1 WLVAGTSKGN
11 VAVFECEDKPN
22 FELSATDRLHEGAV
36 TALLFE
42 TEDLRFLSAG
52 ADNKLL
58 STHARGKL
66 EPEDKGR
73 GANHSDQ
80 VTAMIWG
87 PADRFFTGSRD
98 KTVKSWPRTGNMRP
112 VTLKDGVTKVVA
124 LALVHL
130 HKKHQLAVVCDDNSI
145 RFFGVD
151 DEGKFGESTVKVQD
165 AYARAKSELNRDE
178 VPRREAALKELA
190 AYSDTPSIDM
200 LAEQIGTDADHG
212 LRLLGAQLLT
222 ASNHP
227 RAPKLLEKWLTH
239 NDEAVRVESFKG
251 LRKHLGE
258 TDLNPLDLA
267 LKVDK
272 ADVGKLA
279 VQALETLSTKDD
291 QALSRLTEALN
302 VKTWEVRQAALAS
315 LENVFG
321 DDSPEGDLVGL
332 GSKHADLRRLALVRL
347 FQRKLLADT
356 KVQAIVRWRE
366 EDADADVR
374 RTAFLLTLYTRP
386 KLVGTLRK
394 RDLELDRQLTELETF
409 GKEPAPQAEAKAQPE
424 TAVSKKAKHEADGK
438 VDLAEGDYDPLLQ
451 ATASRALDTCLRGA
465 RGLAVLHDTRA
476 FGLLLQLSR
485 EEDAPAR
492 VEVCRAM
499 AALDDPRSIK
509 RLRSLLFDKE
519 AAVRDAA
526 FTALAHLHEEKP
538 LEAAES
544 GLTAAFED
552 VRRRALQLL
561 IGETRKKKPK
571 NEDEPTW
578 QLMVRALNDS
588 FPSVRSEAFKSA
600 LNLKLGGGGPDT
612 LRFVLQSVHADIRRE
627 VLTEVMAQ
635 ASEKWAWTML
645 LQFLNDP
652 DPKLREEAFTFAVK
666 KTKELEPLDAG
677 LSSRYVDVRRS
688 AVQGLIKK
696 HSGPAQ
702 ALLARALGDQEKEIR
717 QLAIEALVIDDA
729 QVALTQALDSEHD
742 DVVVRAAKALARHG
756 SPAALNPLL
765 RLAMT
770 AEPQQKE
777 DVSDWSALVDTALEG
792 LEELGDPEAVPS
804 LVPILDNKV
813 QHASHRKLAARAL
826 IWSTPAHMLDTLRS
840 ALQHA
845 DPQVKY
851 HAALGLAY
859 AGDAAVSSLVFSDQ
873 AKQVLKPGERLVAAL
888 TLGAAGED
896 QLVVFLDDPDENL
909 RDWALV
915 LMMLLELKANDGS
928 PTRCLACLS
937 SLMPRARLTAAG
949 ALETFS
955 DPAAFAQFVVS
966 LFNVRGEEQ
975 PWKVSADHID
985 SIAELVAHGSPL
997 LKARTAYLL
1006 RFLSEKEQSAFDQA
1020 WAAHR
1025 KRFGTEIKTLK
1036 DQATSRRAPQPQ
1048 YSTEQLQQ
1056 LAFGAYVG
1064 LVREQGGAHAKQQRP
1079 TLGPYVVRVRQM
1091 ALNRILALAQSD
1103 EHYAKAAVPVFVQ
1116 ALGDPNQ
1123 PVRMQA
1129 FEHLQAL
1136 GLDSAILGAE
1146 ALEAGHTDLG
1156 VKGLEVLTDGTSK
1169 AEGENVLEHVMLTR
1183 KDELAI
1189 EAAKLLTAR
1198 RPTVPVA
1205 AKALSAAHE
1214 PLRERAVNWLAAEYD
1229 KESAAQ
1235 KHLREALT
1243 SRYQKVRESAAFE
1256 LATKKDPA
1264 AFDALVKLL
1273 HAAQDANR
1281 QRSVITAL
1289 VKLGDPRTPDALLD
1303 RLENDPTGSAQTN
1316 DLVRNAG
1323 NFRNPQTA
1331 NRLLEMME
1339 KNSKWRKACY
1349 DAIVTVSGYD
1359 QDIDDFEDERTNRDW
1374 EKKQHPRHDG
1384 ILARLMERL
1393 FAAGDVKLL
1402 SDLMEGAQWSRGK
1415 DVEPILA
1422 NMVNLSD
1429 ADLRHSVVEA
1439 IGWRLRKRG
1448 GPVEPLL
1455 KGVQHQD
1462 PETQFLAA
1470 EGLAKAGRPEG
1481 LNVLLTS
1488 IDFLTDNDQRERAIL
1503 ALGELADP
1511 RALDTLLKHA
1521 NDPES
1526 PLKDAAAEAL
1536 GHMGR
1541 SDKAAEIFKLLE
1553 RFARLN
1559 ESVAINALKG
1569 LRWFN
1574 THNAWL
1580 LIRQRA
1586 TDTSFDWSGAAVEM
1600 LGFNDDPATR
1610 DLLLK
1615 LLSTDEEVVHAKT
1628 SARRL
1633 WGEESLEPDYAILQ
1647 NKHVSSYDAS
1657 DSLKRVSEK
1666 GDSGRILEILPNAN
1680 PSHKEDLSRTVI
1692 NRPDLPVEAAKKA
1705 LGGNDPGTVRLAA
1718 QIVGRVGTKSADAEK
1733 VLEGAIDKW
1742 SKAWEEKRTKLT
1754 RDEDEEEDYEEDD
1767 DSGAHD
1773 RISACLQKLLW
1784 AAGRLGVAQNA
1795 LIRAATTRQDDAAYR
1810 PVRLEAVT
1818 ALAGGPVPDA
1828 VADVLEKA
1836 AQGNDP
1842 EIRTI
1847 AAEALGR
1854 KKAGRA
1860 SKLAEKVLSDR
1871 TCFNRIAMQP
1881 NVQVDET
1888 LHKHAGQVHY
1898 QGVVLPQ
1905 LIARNDLG
1913 DLSEVAENRALP
1925 EVARLGAIESLAMLA
1940 TEAAEAKLLE
1950 IGQNKNEEEEL
1961 RKAAWRG
1968 LKRSRRARKAKQTA

>member
-1 WLVAGTSKGN
+1 MVTDQETVWVGGTDGRVYSCPVERGAATTRGQPLASAPVALALLSNDRIAALVGSEINVLTRKDGKVKQTLTLPEAGTCLAADPTGQWLVAGTSKGN
-11 VAVFECEDKPN
+11 VAVFERQDQPN
-22 FELSATDRLHEGAV
+22 VELSATDRLHEGAV

-73 GANHSDQ
+73 GANHTDQ

-87 PADRFFTGSRD
+87 PLDRFFTGSRD

-112 VTLKDGVTKVVA
+112 VTLKDGVVKVVA

-130 HKKHQLAVVCDDNSI
+130 HKKHQIAVVCDDNSI
-145 RFFGVD
+145 RFFLVD
-151 DEGKFGESTVKVQD
+151 DEGKFGDNTVKVQD

-200 LAEQIGTDADHG
+200 LGEQIGTDADHG

-222 ASNHP
+222 ASSHP
-227 RAPKLLEKWLTH
+227 RAPKLLEKWLNH
-239 NDEAVRVESFKG
+239 NDEAVRVESFRG

-258 TDLNPLDLA
+258 TDLKPLDLA

-279 VQALETLSTKDD
+279 VQALEKLAAKDD
-291 QALSRLTEALN
+291 QALSRLTEALD

-386 KLVGTLRK
+386 KLVDTLPK
-394 RDLELDRQLTELETF
+394 RDAELDRQLTELETF
-409 GKEPAPQAEAKAQPE
+409 GKEPAPQAEVKAQPE
-424 TAVSKKAKHEADGK
+424 AAVSKKRREADGK
-438 VDLAEGDYDPLLQ
+438 IDLAESDYDPLLQ

-526 FTALAHLHEEKP
+526 FTALALLHDETP

-552 VRRRALQLL
+552 VRRRGLQLL
-561 IGETRKKKPK
+561 LSEAKKKKPK
-571 NEDEPTW
+571 SEDEPTW

-588 FPSVRSEAFKSA
+588 FQSVRSEAFKSA
-600 LNLKLGGGGPDT
+600 LNLKIGGGGPDT

-635 ASEKWAWTML
+635 ANEKWAWTML
-645 LQFLNDP
+645 LQFFNDP
-652 DPKLREEAFTFAVK
+652 DPKLREEAFTFAIK
-666 KTKELEPLDAG
+666 KSKDLEPLEAG
-677 LSSRYVDVRRS
+677 LTSRYIDIRRS
-688 AVQGLIKK
+688 AVQALIKK
-696 HSGPAQ
+696 HTGPAQ
-702 ALLARALGDQEKEIR
+702 ALLARALTDEETEIR
-717 QLAIEALVIDDA
+717 QLALEALVIDDA
-729 QVALTQALDSEHD
+729 QVALTQALESPHD

-756 SPAALNPLL
+756 APAALQPLL
-765 RLAMT
+765 RLAT
-770 AEPQQKE
+770 APEPQQKE
-777 DVSDWSALVDTALEG
+777 RVGDWSALVDAALEG
-792 LEELGDPEAVPS
+792 LEELGAPEAVPS

-826 IWSTPAHMLDTLRS
+826 IWSTPAPMLDTLRS

-845 DPQVKY
+845 DAQVKY
-851 HAALGLAY
+851 HAAPGLAY

-873 AKQVLKPGERLVAAL
+873 SKQVLKPGERLVAAL

-909 RDWALV
+909 RNWALV
-915 LMMLLELKANDGS
+915 LLMLLELKANDGS

-955 DPAAFAQFVVS
+955 DPAAFARFVVN
-966 LFNVRGEEQ
+966 LYNVRGEEQ
-975 PWKVSADHID
+975 PWKVPADTVD

-1020 WAAHR
+1020 WAVHR
-1025 KRFGTEIKTLK
+1025 RRYAAEIKTLK
-1036 DQATSRRAPQPQ
+1036 DQAKSRSVPKPQ
-1048 YSTEQLQQ
+1048 YSAEQLQQ
-1056 LAFGAYVG
+1056 LAFGAYCG
-1064 LVREQGGAHAKQQRP
+1064 LVREQGGAQARQARP
-1079 TLGPYVVRVRQM
+1079 VLGPYVARVRQM

-1103 EHYAKAAVPVFVQ
+1103 EHYAKAAVPVLIQ

-1129 FEHLQAL
+1129 FEHLQTL
-1136 GLDSAILGAE
+1136 GLDSATLGAE

-1189 EAAKLLTAR
+1189 ESAKLLMAR
-1198 RPTVPVA
+1198 RAPVPVA

-1229 KESAAQ
+1229 KTSAAQ

-1243 SRYQKVRESAAFE
+1243 SRYQRVREAAAFE

-1273 HAAQDANR
+1273 HATQDANR
-1281 QRSVITAL
+1281 QRSVINAL

-1303 RLENDPTGSAQTN
+1303 RLENDPTGSAQLN

-1323 NFRNPQTA
+1323 NFRNPKTVD
-1331 NRLLEMME
+1331 RLLGMME

-1349 DAIVTVSGYD
+1349 DAIVTISGYD
-1359 QDIDDFEDERTNRDW
+1359 QDIDDPEDEQTNRNW
-1374 EKKQHPRHDG
+1374 EKEQHPRHDA

-1393 FAAGDVKLL
+1393 YAAGDVKLL
-1402 SDLMEGAQWSRGK
+1402 TDLVEGAKWSRGK
-1415 DVEPILA
+1415 DV
-1422 NMVNLSD
+1422 
-1429 ADLRHSVVEA
+1429 
-1439 IGWRLRKRG
+1439 
-1448 GPVEPLL
+1448 
-1455 KGVQHQD
+1455 
-1462 PETQFLAA
+1462 
-1470 EGLAKAGRPEG
+1470 
-1481 LNVLLTS
+1481 
-1488 IDFLTDNDQRERAIL
+1488 
-1503 ALGELADP
+1503 
-1511 RALDTLLKHA
+1511 
-1521 NDPES
+1521 
-1526 PLKDAAAEAL
+1526 
-1536 GHMGR
+1536 
-1541 SDKAAEIFKLLE
+1541 
-1553 RFARLN
+1553 
-1559 ESVAINALKG
+1559 
-1569 LRWFN
+1569 
-1574 THNAWL
+1574 
-1580 LIRQRA
+1580 
-1586 TDTSFDWSGAAVEM
+1586 
-1600 LGFNDDPATR
+1600 
-1610 DLLLK
+1610 
-1615 LLSTDEEVVHAKT
+1615 
-1628 SARRL
+1628 
-1633 WGEESLEPDYAILQ
+1633 
-1647 NKHVSSYDAS
+1647 
-1657 DSLKRVSEK
+1657 
-1666 GDSGRILEILPNAN
+1666 
-1680 PSHKEDLSRTVI
+1680 
-1692 NRPDLPVEAAKKA
+1692 
-1705 LGGNDPGTVRLAA
+1705 
-1718 QIVGRVGTKSADAEK
+1718 
-1733 VLEGAIDKW
+1733 
-1742 SKAWEEKRTKLT
+1742 
-1754 RDEDEEEDYEEDD
+1754 
-1767 DSGAHD
+1767 
-1773 RISACLQKLLW
+1773 
-1784 AAGRLGVAQNA
+1784 
-1795 LIRAATTRQDDAAYR
+1795 
-1810 PVRLEAVT
+1810 
-1818 ALAGGPVPDA
+1818 
-1828 VADVLEKA
+1828 
-1836 AQGNDP
+1836 
-1842 EIRTI
+1842 
-1847 AAEALGR
+1847 
-1854 KKAGRA
+1854 
-1860 SKLAEKVLSDR
+1860 
-1871 TCFNRIAMQP
+1871 
-1881 NVQVDET
+1881 
-1888 LHKHAGQVHY
+1888 
-1898 QGVVLPQ
+1898 
-1905 LIARNDLG
+1905 
-1913 DLSEVAENRALP
+1913 
-1925 EVARLGAIESLAMLA
+1925 
-1940 TEAAEAKLLE
+1940 
-1950 IGQNKNEEEEL
+1950 
-1961 RKAAWRG
+1961 
-1968 LKRSRRARKAKQTA
+1968 